1 MTTRTNQSTVTR
13 TARLHDF
20 DEVNAMHARC
30 SWESRFARYHAAR
43 QDLTAREW
51 GHLCDRS
58 NGTTLVTVPFHE
70 STRIIAVTHLLRT
83 SEPHVREL
91 GILVEDS
98 WQGHGL
104 GTTLAHYM
112 VDLARTHTLDCRE
125 ITAMTGSGNQRML
138 SILRGL
144 HAHVTGRNG
153 PTLDTAIPVE
163 ATGADGTGTAVLMS
177 VPSSSAAGAAVD
189 KGVAPRLGEFR
200 RTEHAP
206 GATGHLRG

>member
-1 MTTRTNQSTVTR
+1 MTKKGGSSEGADQSGVFPREGPDRTREPTPAVSQLAVSSLLVDPAPRPMTTRTNQFTVTR
-13 TARLHDF
+13 TAHLHDF

-30 SWESRFARYHAAR
+30 SLESRFARYHAAR
-43 QDLTAREW
+43 QDVTAREW

-58 NGTTLVTVPFHE
+58 NGTTLVTVPLHE

-153 PTLDTAIPVE
+153 PTLDTVIPVE
-163 ATGADGTGTAVLMS
+163 A
-177 VPSSSAAGAAVD
+177 
-189 KGVAPRLGEFR
+189 
-200 RTEHAP
+200 
-206 GATGHLRG
+206 